1 MLIQI
6 NNLNK
11 YTIFILIC
19 LILFDLNNVV
29 CNSDKKRKKYKPSA
43 SKSTCDA
50 KFVNPHEQERT
61 FMATKQVSVDLP
73 VYNTIASLKSVE
85 SVYENFNR
93 KCSNEG
99 MYQEFQKKTFNFTWR
114 YEFFESPHCIR
125 IELDL
130 GNITQFKSMFNLNYY
145 TFSYRE
151 LSRPNIHLKRNP
163 INEPINS
170 LVIHRVHIRP
180 YIVCVSFYKNHL
192 GYFPTNGNYNIN
204 NNTEYDRDQFISEM
218 NCSNYNEMLLDD
230 GRIHDVDLCVDIDT
244 NDHFLSLDFE
254 APHENGHGLSAE
266 LIMVLFIMCLLVVIL
281 VLITFANYLIEKPKK
296 RQMLKALRDYLQK
309 KTNSNDNHT
318 QLNINSVACS
328 QNSLN
333 HMKIN
338 NRKDSNPAIVVT
350 DFSNRPV
357 NENGES
363 DPLLGP
369 SGSASKF
376 EVIPLNSLN
385 NGFTPITAN
394 TIDQTGQLHKVTFNI
409 GETIYEESPS
419 ASEIGLSEAAKKEE
433 ENPIDESVKTISH
446 LLDDK
451 PWLSST
457 PSQGNFYASLNNNPS
472 LSNMNN
478 NATKSHSRSNSLITN
493 NIPAPTSNNSTE

>member
-1 MLIQI
+1 MLIKI
-6 NNLNK
+6 NKLN
-11 YTIFILIC
+11 TNIILVC
-19 LILFDLNNVV
+19 LILFELTNIS

-73 VYNTIASLKSVE
+73 VYNTIASVKSVE
-85 SVYENFNR
+85 SVIDNFNK
-93 KCSNEG
+93 KCSKER
-99 MYQEFQKKTFNFTWR
+99 MFQEFQKQTFNFTWR

-130 GNITQFKSMFNLNYY
+130 GNITRFKSMFNLNYY

-163 INEPINS
+163 INESINS

-192 GYFPTNGNYNIN
+192 GFFPIHNNIN
-204 NNTEYDRDQFISEM
+204 NNSTEYDRDQFISDM
-218 NCSNYNEMLLDD
+218 NCSNYNEMLMDD
-230 GRIHDVDLCVDIDT
+230 ERVHDVDLCVDIDT
-244 NDHFLSLDFE
+244 NDHFLSLDFD
-254 APHENGHGLSAE
+254 APHENHEISGE

-281 VLITFANYLIEKPKK
+281 SVITFANYLIEKPKK

-309 KTNSNDNHT
+309 KTHSNDNHN
-318 QLNINSVACS
+318 QLNINSVVCS

-333 HMKIN
+333 AKN
-338 NRKDSNPAIVVT
+338 DKRKDSNPAIVVT

-357 NENGES
+357 HENGES

-369 SGSASKF
+369 SGSSSKF
-376 EVIPLNSLN
+376 EVIPLNTLN
-385 NGFTPITAN
+385 SGFTPITAN
-394 TIDQTGQLHKVTFNI
+394 TIDQTGQIHKVTFNI

-419 ASEIGLSEAAKKEE
+419 ASEIGLSGKKEE
-433 ENPIDESVKTISH
+433 ENQIDESVKTISH

-457 PSQGNFYASLNNNPS
+457 PSQGNFYASLNTNS
-472 LSNMNN
+472 SASNMNT
-478 NATKSHSRSNSLITN
+478 NATKSHSRSNSLITASTVN
-493 NIPAPTSNNSTE
+493 NNNNTE